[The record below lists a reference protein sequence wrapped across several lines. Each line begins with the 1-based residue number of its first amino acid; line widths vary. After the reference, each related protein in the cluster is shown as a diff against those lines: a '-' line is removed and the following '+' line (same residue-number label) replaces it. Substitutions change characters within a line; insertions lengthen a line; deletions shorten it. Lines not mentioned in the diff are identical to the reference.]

1 MQTVETRFVLDLAH
15 VLVYNAK
22 YLTTVLLQ
30 IFRYPT
36 CYCIN
41 CVVGKRH

>member
-1 MQTVETRFVLDLAH
+1 MQTVGTRFALDLAH

-30 IFRYPT
+30 IFRYPIL
-36 CYCIN
+36 YCMN
-41 CVVGKRH
+41 NVVGKRH